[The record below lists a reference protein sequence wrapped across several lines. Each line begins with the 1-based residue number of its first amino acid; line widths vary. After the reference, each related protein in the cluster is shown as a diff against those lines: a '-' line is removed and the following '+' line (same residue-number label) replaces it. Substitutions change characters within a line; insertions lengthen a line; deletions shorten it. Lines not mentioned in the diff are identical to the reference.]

1 MTLIYTDEKLQ
12 LGSFFKIC
20 KYRVSPCSPV
30 GEVCLPHKINEIN
43 GLAFEIPLPSGFK
56 RGYIGSWSDAA
67 LFVHC
72 DGFGP
77 AFFRDV
83 AFSGGMYGD
92 AQGLLLPYGD
102 GGGSR
107 VAL

>member
-1 MTLIYTDEKLQ
+1 
-12 LGSFFKIC
+12 
-20 KYRVSPCSPV
+20 V

-43 GLAFEIPLPSGFK
+43 GLAFEIPLPSGLK

-92 AQGLLLPYGD
+92 AQGRLLPYDAQGRLLPYGD

-107 VAL
+107 VALRSGRASSSPKG